1 MDSNDPVLTPY
12 RDIVESAAGVCCP
25 NIFGIRVPNNGAILT
40 AAIGHQVIQVALPR
54 HVQEIDAIYKKNNQ
68 IPRSKVAKSEGKP
81 WRRIKSLR
89 CPTLTNVK
97 ARDAKKAGA
106 VRQRLGVVRI
116 RSLRTMSSPALVWQ
130 RAAE

>member
-54 HVQEIDAIYKKNNQ
+54 HVQEIDAIYKK
-68 IPRSKVAKSEGKP
+68 KH
-81 WRRIKSLR
+81 KSLE
-89 CPTLTNVK
+89 
-97 ARDAKKAGA
+97 
-106 VRQRLGVVRI
+106 VRLPNRKENPGGELRVSVVR
-116 RSLRTMSSPALVWQ
+116 R
-130 RAAE
+130 